1 VVFAMVDNRGPVT
14 LAVTVTMLILATV
27 FVFFRFVTRIW
38 IVRKV
43 YLDDWLILVAWALAV
58 GFSASICEGT
68 GVGLGL
74 HEVDIAVGDH
84 GPLRKAEYSFSVLYN
99 PALMVRPRFHLVSVC
114 VRKLT
119 CFWQLTKT
127 SILVFFLS
135 LSKDELLF
143 RRLNYLTLLVVNVAG
158 TALTLL
164 NIFQCRPPQAAFTY
178 PVPKNSSCTDI
189 VTLYLSSAPV
199 NIITDLAIL
208 LLPMPLLTGMRLP
221 KKQKIILV
229 ATFSAGAFVAVVD
242 VVRLAYLQDA
252 AFARLSAQ
260 TGESGD
266 NTTEQRGDDFSW
278 NAALSFMW
286 SAVEVNLGLICAC
299 VPSLKPLFLRFLPSF
314 IKDESDT
321 SLRDSI
327 DDRQENALKKSAP
340 AGNLMTNPAAFR
352 AADPKEK
359 EGAYG
364 GEGGFLDFLS
374 GPDDDLPVART
385 GTNVSKVSAGGSN
398 FDFYKMESSKNMLK
412 LTNSQ
417 SVRPVAIVTI
427 LFFLWGFAYGLLDVL
442 NSQFQ
447 RVVGTTAGEGL
458 GLHAAY
464 FGGYFVGPLTL
475 GRFILKKYGFK
486 AAMIAGLAVYGC
498 GTLVF
503 WPSSVLGSYEA
514 FIVSNFI
521 VGFGLSC
528 LEISANPYIALCG
541 PLEYA
546 EVRLNL
552 SQGFQAIGGIL
563 SPLLAS
569 RVLFKSAN
577 SAPSLI
583 QVQWT
588 YLGIALFGWALALAF
603 YYVNLPEASDE
614 ELDELADK
622 NLVANQTKIG
632 PFRVIWVTLA
642 IAVSSQFFYVG
653 AQEAAGN
660 NFRSLFALANPN
672 RSSDYVT
679 VGHTVFAAGRF
690 LSAFL
695 NYVLKPRWILLVLY
709 LASIVSCALAMN
721 LGGEASVAAG
731 QLIYLFESGIFAV
744 IFCIGLRGLGIHTK
758 TGSAFLTAAIS
769 GGAIF
774 PVIQAAA
781 ERARGVRYGFC
792 VALAAFAVGTVLAIY
807 LNVMSAAKKQVDP
820 VHEDRMARRNRR
832 LARNHSNQSDSSE
845 TKNQF
850 GLMGIIARRKR
861 AKADNIP
868 TSEHLENGSP
878 TRRDSP
884 NSSTNEA
891 ESMDTEKIEVINPP
905 SRVRTQEPVGIVG
918 DLRPWPP
925 SPVEEREGLKHDLAP
940 WPGDG
945 AKP

>member
-1 VVFAMVDNRGPVT
+1 M
-14 LAVTVTMLILATV
+14 
-27 FVFFRFVTRIW
+27 
-38 IVRKV
+38 
-43 YLDDWLILVAWALAV
+43 
-58 GFSASICEGT
+58 
-68 GVGLGL
+68 
-74 HEVDIAVGDH
+74 
-84 GPLRKAEYSFSVLYN
+84 
-99 PALMVRPRFHLVSVC
+99 
-114 VRKLT
+114 
-119 CFWQLTKT
+119 
-127 SILVFFLS
+127 VFFLS

-143 RRLNYLTLLVVNVAG
+143 RRLTYLTLLVVNIAG
-158 TALTLL
+158 TALTCL
-164 NIFQCRPPQAAFTY
+164 NVFQCRPPRAAVTY
-178 PVPKNSSCTDI
+178 PVPENSSCTNI

-208 LLPMPLLTGMRLP
+208 LLPMPLLTRIRLP

-252 AFARLSAQ
+252 AFALLSAQ
-260 TGESGD
+260 TGESGG
-266 NTTEQRGDDFSW
+266 NKNEQRGDDFSW

-299 VPSLKPLFLRFLPSF
+299 VPSLKPLFLRFLPNF
-314 IKDESDT
+314 IKDETDT
-321 SLRDSI
+321 SPRDSM
-327 DDRQENALKKSAP
+327 DDKQENIVKKSTA
-340 AGNLMTNPAAFR
+340 AGNQLTNPAAFR
-352 AADPKEK
+352 TADPKEK

-364 GEGGFLDFLS
+364 GVGGLLDFLS
-374 GPDDDLPVART
+374 GPDDDLPMART
-385 GTNVSKVSAGGSN
+385 GTNATKASEGGTN
-398 FDFYKMESSKNMLK
+398 FDFYTMNASKNMLK

-417 SVRPVAIVTI
+417 SIRPVAIVTI
-427 LFFLWGFAYGLLDVL
+427 LFFLWGCAYGLLDVL

-447 RVVGTTAGEGL
+447 QVVRTTPGQGL

-475 GRFILKKYGFK
+475 GRFVLKKHGFK

-541 PLEYA
+541 PLQYA

-603 YYVNLPEASDE
+603 YYVNLPEALDE

-622 NLVANQTKIG
+622 NFVANQTKIG

-642 IAVSSQFFYVG
+642 VAVSSQFFYVG
-653 AQEAAGN
+653 AQEAVGN
-660 NFRSLFALANPN
+660 NMGGLFALANPD
-672 RSSDYVT
+672 RSSNYVT

-721 LGGEASVAAG
+721 LSGEASVAAG

-781 ERARGVRYGFC
+781 ERGRGVRYGFC
-792 VALAAFAVGTVLAIY
+792 VALAAFAVGAVFAIY
-807 LNVMSAAKKQVDP
+807 LNVVPAAKKQVDP
-820 VHEDRMARRNRR
+820 VHEGRMARRNRR
-832 LARNHSNQSDSSE
+832 HARSYSDQSESSS
-845 TKNQF
+845 TKNEF

-861 AKADNIP
+861 AKVDNMP
-868 TSEHLENGSP
+868 TSEHLEDGGSS
-878 TRRDSP
+878 RGVSP
-884 NSSTNEA
+884 ISSTNGA
-891 ESMDTEKIEVINPP
+891 PRQDTEKIEVIRSP
-905 SRVRTQEPVGIVG
+905 SQQRSRQLSGIVG
-918 DLRPWPP
+918 DLKPWPS
-925 SPVEEREGLKHDLAP
+925 SPAEERQGLKHDLAP
-940 WPGDG
+940 WPGD
-945 AKP
+945 